1 MSNKIIIQVVILG
14 ALAIIGVISIQSY
27 WVLKAWDIQ
36 SYEFN
41 QSVRIALRKT
51 TEQLAETG
59 QFELPSK
66 ELVTQ
71 ISSNYYVVNT
81 EASIDAGDL
90 EHFLRKELEAL
101 SLHEDFEYGIY
112 DCSSQEMVYGNYCD
126 FDNLNSNPVPTK
138 KTESLPEVD
147 KFTYY
152 FGVTFPNRKSHLMEE
167 IQFSIFFSVISLITI
182 LFFIYA
188 LTVILRQRRLS
199 QMQKD
204 FINNMT
210 HEFKTPISTI
220 KISSNVFLK
229 NEEIQ
234 KDERLLRY
242 ANIINEQ
249 NNRLNNQV
257 EKVLQI
263 ARLESDSFDLKKEEI
278 NVNTLLENIVKSE
291 EIKITQLGGHISMNL
306 QSKDSIIEA
315 DKLHLTNIIHN
326 LLDNAIKYCKTA
338 PEISIETRDLENK
351 IELRITDK
359 GIGIKKEFMP
369 QIFQKFY
376 RVPTGDVHNIKG
388 FGLGL
393 FYVKNICKAHGWKI
407 EAKSE
412 EGEGTEFR
420 ITTQRSDS

>member
-1 MSNKIIIQVVILG
+1 
-14 ALAIIGVISIQSY
+14 
-27 WVLKAWDIQ
+27 
-36 SYEFN
+36 
-41 QSVRIALRKT
+41 
-51 TEQLAETG
+51 
-59 QFELPSK
+59 
-66 ELVTQ
+66 
-71 ISSNYYVVNT
+71 
-81 EASIDAGDL
+81 
-90 EHFLRKELEAL
+90 
-101 SLHEDFEYGIY
+101 
-112 DCSSQEMVYGNYCD
+112 
-126 FDNLNSNPVPTK
+126 
-138 KTESLPEVD
+138 
-147 KFTYY
+147 
-152 FGVTFPNRKSHLMEE
+152 
-167 IQFSIFFSVISLITI
+167 
-182 LFFIYA
+182 
-188 LTVILRQRRLS
+188 
-199 QMQKD
+199 MQKD

-229 NEEIQ
+229 NENIQ

-263 ARLESDSFDLKKEEI
+263 ARLEGETFELKKESLDV
-278 NVNTLLENIVKSE
+278 NVLLEKITKSVE
-291 EIKITQLGGHISMNL
+291 LKITQLGGNITMNL
-306 QSKDSIIEA
+306 QSNNSFINA

-338 PEISIETRDLENK
+338 PDITIETKGIDNK
-351 IELRITDK
+351 IELRIVDK
-359 GIGIKKEFMP
+359 GLGIKKEFMP

-412 EGEGTEFR
+412 EGKGTEFL
-420 ITTQRSDS
+420 IKGIKHSHDS

>member
-1 MSNKIIIQVVILG
+1 
-14 ALAIIGVISIQSY
+14 
-27 WVLKAWDIQ
+27 
-36 SYEFN
+36 
-41 QSVRIALRKT
+41 
-51 TEQLAETG
+51 
-59 QFELPSK
+59 
-66 ELVTQ
+66 
-71 ISSNYYVVNT
+71 
-81 EASIDAGDL
+81 
-90 EHFLRKELEAL
+90 
-101 SLHEDFEYGIY
+101 
-112 DCSSQEMVYGNYCD
+112 
-126 FDNLNSNPVPTK
+126 
-138 KTESLPEVD
+138 
-147 KFTYY
+147 
-152 FGVTFPNRKSHLMEE
+152 
-167 IQFSIFFSVISLITI
+167 
-182 LFFIYA
+182 
-188 LTVILRQRRLS
+188 
-199 QMQKD
+199 
-204 FINNMT
+204 MT